1 MGTGRKFHKNNM
13 TRPRKTTRERNR
25 RVKVQIKRLVA
36 HGLDEEVLVKM
47 DPPDIRE
54 LLRCP
59 AKLKD
64 LV

>member
-13 TRPRKTTRERNR
+13 TRPRKSTMERKR

-59 AKLKD
+59 AKLKE